1 MPWREDPT
9 PYHVWLSEIMLQQTR
24 VEAVKGYYS
33 RFLETLP
40 DVASLASASEDTCL
54 KLWEGLGYYS
64 RVRNLRKAAC
74 EVMER
79 CGGEIPDTA
88 AGLIKL
94 PGIGKYTA
102 AAIASIAFGERIP
115 AIDGNLL
122 RIYARLAMYED
133 NIRTPAAQKRAS
145 EYFENLMPESAAVKG
160 RENPCGDFN
169 QALMDLGSTVC
180 LPGSAACCGKCPAAD
195 FCRTHKERPGREAEL
210 PFIPAAAEKKI
221 ELLTVFIIRNGEK
234 TAVRK
239 RSSKGL
245 LAGLYEFPNAAG
257 ALDDKEAAAW
267 LRKNH
272 VEPLRIRRICDAD
285 HIFTHK
291 KWIMRGY
298 EVLTDSLAESPIP
311 FIMADREEIT
321 GKYCIPSAFSGYLE
335 WLIAAE
341 SGKSSYK
348 AE

>member
-1 MPWREDPT
+1 M
-9 PYHVWLSEIMLQQTR
+9 
-24 VEAVKGYYS
+24 
-33 RFLETLP
+33 
-40 DVASLASASEDTCL
+40 
-54 KLWEGLGYYS
+54 
-64 RVRNLRKAAC
+64 
-74 EVMER
+74 
-79 CGGEIPDTA
+79 
-88 AGLIKL
+88 
-94 PGIGKYTA
+94 
-102 AAIASIAFGERIP
+102 
-115 AIDGNLL
+115 
-122 RIYARLAMYED
+122 
-133 NIRTPAAQKRAS
+133 
-145 EYFENLMPESAAVKG
+145 
-160 RENPCGDFN
+160 
-169 QALMDLGSTVC
+169 
-180 LPGSAACCGKCPAAD
+180 
-195 FCRTHKERPGREAEL
+195 
-210 PFIPAAAEKKI
+210 
-221 ELLTVFIIRNGEK
+221 
-234 TAVRK
+234 
-239 RSSKGL
+239 